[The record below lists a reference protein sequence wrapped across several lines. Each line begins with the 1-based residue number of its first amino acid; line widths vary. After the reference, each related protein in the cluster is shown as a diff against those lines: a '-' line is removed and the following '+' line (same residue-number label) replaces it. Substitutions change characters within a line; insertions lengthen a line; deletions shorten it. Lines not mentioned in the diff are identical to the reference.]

1 MYEEYFERIRE
12 EGLLRNRTEG
22 TIATYTANIK
32 KFLDWTGYKNP
43 DDLTLEDCRNY
54 IYELRVEK
62 KMSTQHCNGVNSAL
76 KFFFRYVLKKS
87 WDQDVVPRMI
97 NDLTLPR
104 VMELKDIEKMIEAS
118 KLIRNKAIIALMY
131 SSGLRVS
138 EVCRLAPEDI
148 YQSSM
153 QVHVRGG
160 KNHQDHWTILSERAL
175 ELLIEYWRSY
185 PVKRET
191 LFVGNRNPHN
201 PLKPSGIEVMIRRIG
216 NEVGIDHAHPHMLRH
231 SFASHMVEQGVS
243 LEFIQAMMG
252 HRDAD
257 STHRYIHVANKA
269 LMGIKS
275 PLDHPVK
282 KKRVRKKKNEQ

>member
-1 MYEEYFERIRE
+1 MYEEYFERLKKE
-12 EGLLRNRTEG
+12 CLLRNRKEG
-22 TIATYTANIK
+22 TIDTYTANIK
-32 KFLDWTGYKNP
+32 KFIEWTGNKNP
-43 DDLTLEDCRNY
+43 EDLILEDCRDY

-62 KMSTQHCNGVNSAL
+62 KMSTQHCNGINSAL
-76 KFFFRYVLKKS
+76 KFFFRFVLKKS

-104 VMELKDIEKMIEAS
+104 VMELDDVEKMIETS
-118 KLIRNKAIIALMY
+118 KIVRNKAIIALMY

-138 EVCRLAPEDI
+138 ELCRLAPEDI
-148 YQSSM
+148 YMSTM
-153 QVHVRGG
+153 QVHIRGG
-160 KNHQDHWTILSERAL
+160 KNHQDHWTILSDRAL
-175 ELLIEYWRSY
+175 ELIIEYWHTY

-191 LFVGNRNPHN
+191 LFVGNRNPHA
-201 PLKPSGIEVMIRRIG
+201 PLRTSGVEMMIKRIG

-231 SFASHMVEQGVS
+231 SFASHMVEQGVR

-275 PLDHPVK
+275 PLDHPAK
-282 KKRVRKKKNEQ
+282 KKRGRKKKNG

>member
-1 MYEEYFERIRE
+1 MYEKYFEKLRE

-32 KFLDWTGYKNP
+32 KFLDWTEDKNP
-43 DDLTLEDCRNY
+43 EDLTLEDCRNY
-54 IYELRVEK
+54 IYELRVER
-62 KMSTQHCNGVNSAL
+62 KMSTQHCNGVNSAF
-76 KFFFRYVLKKS
+76 KFFFRYFLKKS

-97 NDLTLPR
+97 NDLVLPR
-104 VMELKDIEKMIEAS
+104 VMELDDIEKMIEAS

-175 ELLIEYWRSY
+175 
-185 PVKRET
+185 
-191 LFVGNRNPHN
+191 
-201 PLKPSGIEVMIRRIG
+201 
-216 NEVGIDHAHPHMLRH
+216 
-231 SFASHMVEQGVS
+231 
-243 LEFIQAMMG
+243 
-252 HRDAD
+252 
-257 STHRYIHVANKA
+257 
-269 LMGIKS
+269 
-275 PLDHPVK
+275 
-282 KKRVRKKKNEQ
+282 